1 MKYFSISEFDCQETG
16 ENEMNSEFL
25 MRLDLLREA
34 CGFPLVVNS
43 GYRSKSHSLE
53 IRKEKPGTHAQG
65 IAADFK
71 ATDGWHRRKIVEA
84 AIALG
89 FNGIGVHKDFVHVD
103 GRKSQPVLWCYV

>member
-1 MKYFSISEFDCQETG
+1 MKYFKLSEFDCKETG

-34 CGFPLVVNS
+34 CCFPLVVTS
-43 GYRSKSHSLE
+43 GYRSNQHSIE

-65 IAADFK
+65 IAADLK
-71 ATDGWHRRKIVEA
+71 VASGWHRRRIVEA
-84 AIALG
+84 AISLG

-103 GRKSQPVLWCYV
+103 DRKSQPVLWCYV